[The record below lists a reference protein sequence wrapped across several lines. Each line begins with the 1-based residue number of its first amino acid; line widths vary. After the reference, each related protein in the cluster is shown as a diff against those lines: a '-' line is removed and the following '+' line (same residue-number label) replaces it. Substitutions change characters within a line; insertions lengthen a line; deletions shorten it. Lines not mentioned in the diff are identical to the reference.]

1 VSEDF
6 TAPAIWPPLLPG
18 PHSPDLPQAALRWL
32 DTVVPADRWRHGPL
46 HDQPWLVA
54 TMAAVTLRRQIEAL
68 RQSYRETRELYG
80 RLIPADRLDM
90 LLQAHVTEAQHLEAL
105 LEQVLQVEQ
114 ALFQAGG
121 ARPVKP
127 LTPPE

>member
-1 VSEDF
+1 M
-6 TAPAIWPPLLPG
+6 LPG
-18 PHSPDLPQAALRWL
+18 PHSPDLPKAALSWL

-46 HDQPWLVA
+46 VDQPWLVA
-54 TMAAVTLRRQIEAL
+54 TMAAVTIRRQIDML

-80 RLIPADRLDM
+80 RLIPPDRLQM
-90 LLQAHVTEAQHLEAL
+90 LLDAHVRQAQYLEAL

-121 ARPVKP
+121 ARPPKP
-127 LTPPE
+127 PVQ